1 MTSARDANTV
11 LWMTF
16 VLQLEAESKLSV
28 TASVKLSLFVSDR
41 V

>member
-1 MTSARDANTV
+1 MTSAKVANTV
-11 LWMTF
+11 LRMTF
-16 VLQLEAESKLSV
+16 MLQLEADSKLSV

>member
-1 MTSARDANTV
+1 MTSAKDANTV

-16 VLQLEAESKLSV
+16 MLHLEADSKLSV
-28 TASVKLSLFVSDR
+28 TTSVKLSLFVSDR

>member
-16 VLQLEAESKLSV
+16 MLQLEAESKLSV
-28 TASVKLSLFVSDR
+28 TASVKLSLFVSDP